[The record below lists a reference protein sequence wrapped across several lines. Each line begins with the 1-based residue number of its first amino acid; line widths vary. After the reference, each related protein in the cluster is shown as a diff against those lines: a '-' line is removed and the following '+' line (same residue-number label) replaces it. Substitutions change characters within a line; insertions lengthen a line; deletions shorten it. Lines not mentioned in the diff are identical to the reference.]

1 MGCFSAHLFLDG
13 PRIVPTSLPPPKNQR
28 GHQRHRVSSPLRL
41 TPTKGLVV
49 GKVSEAPEAMQTSCS
64 PLVSSM
70 GFRHSL
76 GHHCPQRKVG
86 NHPPVVIMEKL
97 MGESFSL
104 KKTGNLKLSISPLYP
119 PEWWKGVFE
128 TAPKTPGEN
137 ARHEVHTTEWPG
149 ALQSSILSLLPLPP
163 MWVTMVGSHREQTP

>member
-1 MGCFSAHLFLDG
+1 MRLQSYACWTTQDHPTGHWLFFFFFLKYSGHHGLFQCSPVPGWSKNSPHFSTPSQEPERASKTQGLPAHC
-13 PRIVPTSLPPPKNQR
+13 
-28 GHQRHRVSSPLRL
+28 VSFPQKAWLWGRYLR
-41 TPTKGLVV
+41 P
-49 GKVSEAPEAMQTSCS
+49 PEAMQTSCS

-119 PEWWKGVFE
+119 PE
-128 TAPKTPGEN
+128 
-137 ARHEVHTTEWPG
+137 
-149 ALQSSILSLLPLPP
+149 
-163 MWVTMVGSHREQTP
+163 